1 MICHPVNW
9 FVGWTMILAAF
20 VLGAVMGLGFHKHEF
35 LGGYTSFRR
44 RVVRLGH
51 IALVELG
58 ILNVIYA
65 LSPWPAPG
73 NGPARA
79 ASLCFIGG
87 GLLMPL
93 VCFLT
98 GWRSDPYR
106 KFFAIPVAA
115 LMAAV
120 VFTLIGAWP

>member
-1 MICHPVNW
+1 MAHPINW
-9 FVGWTMILAAF
+9 FVGWSMILAAF
-20 VLGAVMGLGFHKHEF
+20 LIGAVVGMGFRSDSF

-44 RVVRLGH
+44 RIIRLGH

-58 ILNVIYA
+58 ILNVIYS

-73 NGPARA
+73 NYVARA
-79 ASLCFIGG
+79 ASLCFVGG

-98 GWRSDPYR
+98 GWRDPYR
-106 KFFAIPVAA
+106 KFFVVPVLTLVMAI
-115 LMAAV
+115 